1 MHSLVARPSS
11 GNPTLIARDY
21 GPRIIWQSGARL
33 DASNAMKRSYCES
46 RLVAC
51 ARTAT
56 LLALVFCSG
65 CMLGGRASSDPL
77 PPTRVLAIAPVINL
91 SGSSDFDALK
101 LTDLVASEFLTFRG
115 VAVVPVNLTLAELER
130 QGRYSIETPEDA
142 VELARAL
149 GADAT
154 IVVAVTEY
162 NPYSPPVVGLTM
174 QWYDAWPAEASSG
187 FDPRLASRTASGGER
202 HAFEPPS
209 NGPRWQVQRVFN
221 AANVDVLKDIRSF
234 ASQRTGDESPY
245 GWRKYTKSQ
254 ELYVRY
260 CNWAMIR
267 TMLRLYTIDT
277 MAQEPNETES

>member
-1 MHSLVARPSS
+1 
-11 GNPTLIARDY
+11 
-21 GPRIIWQSGARL
+21 
-33 DASNAMKRSYCES
+33 
-46 RLVAC
+46 
-51 ARTAT
+51 
-56 LLALVFCSG
+56 
-65 CMLGGRASSDPL
+65 MLGGRGSSQ
-77 PPTRVLAIAPVINL
+77 PPPAPRVLAIAPVINL
-91 SGSSDFDALK
+91 SGSVDFDALK
-101 LTDLVASEFLTFRG
+101 LTDLIASEFLNFRG

-142 VELARAL
+142 VQLARAL

-174 QWYDAWPAEASSG
+174 QWYDAWPTSAPTG
-187 FDPRLASRTASGGER
+187 FDPRLASRMASGS
-202 HAFEPPS
+202 EPRSAQPPPA
-209 NGPRWQVQRVFN
+209 GPRWQVQRVFN

-234 ASQRTGDESPY
+234 ARQRSGDESPY

-260 CNWAMIR
+260 CGWAMIR

-277 MAQEPNETES
+277 MAREPNETES